1 MAALAVLAPDV
12 FDDRATK
19 QGADVWYL
27 LVRFDPDSIR
37 PLAGTCAEAWDM
49 MQNVAF
55 SIGSIGVQVPG
66 FPSEPDPFG
75 FDLLSGAGA

>member
-37 PLAGTCAEAWDM
+37 PLAGTCAEAWEM
-49 MQNVAF
+49 LQNVAF
-55 SIGSIGVQVPG
+55 SIASFGVQVPG

-75 FDLLSGAGA
+75 FEVLSDDGA